1 MLFNSLVFLIFASLF
16 FCFFWIVKKQK
27 IQLAWIYITL
37 FSFVFYGWWDW
48 RYLFLLIGTGLIDY
62 IAALLIEKH
71 QKYRT
76 HFLVISLLGNLGTL
90 FAFKYSRFIFGQLEQ
105 LFQLI
110 GIQVSLTQNIPDFLY
125 ILPVGI
131 SFYTFQSMSYTIDV
145 YKGYLKPT
153 RNVFHFFAYLSL
165 FPQLVAG
172 PIVRASTLIPQL
184 VRMKPTTETERWH
197 GIKLVAFGFFKKLVL
212 ADNLAPMVN
221 TAFTDVNQ
229 TNSSIYWWLTILG
242 FAFQIY
248 CDFSGY
254 TDIARGLA
262 KMMGFHFKMNFNHPY
277 LSGSIKEFWQRWHI
291 SLSTWFRDY
300 VYIPLGG
307 SRKGKFRSHIN
318 MWITMIVS
326 GFWHGASWNFIIW
339 GWLHAI
345 YLSIERIL
353 KWPKIL
359 NHLHLKWVA
368 TILIMF
374 QVLLAWVFFRAQ
386 TFTDALTILRNM
398 LSFNSNIEFKITP
411 DLRNGFYFMILALL
425 IEYIFY
431 RVKMRNLFKNPTISK
446 IVETALIALLI
457 SATIY
462 LRGKGHE
469 FIYFQF

>member
-1 MLFNSLVFLIFASLF
+1 MLFNSLVFLIFAALF

-27 IQLAWIYITL
+27 IQLAWIYIVL

-48 RYLFLLIGTGLIDY
+48 RFLFLLIGSGLIDY
-62 IAALLIEKH
+62 IAGHLIYNYPKYKNPLLI
-71 QKYRT
+71 
-76 HFLVISLLGNLGTL
+76 ISLSGNLGTL
-90 FAFKYSRFIFGQLEQ
+90 FAFKYSRFIFSQLESM
-105 LFQLI
+105 LHLVGFQVTI
-110 GIQVSLTQNIPDFLY
+110 TQNIPDFFY

-145 YKGYLKPT
+145 YKGDVKPT
-153 RNVFHFFAYLSL
+153 GNIFHFFAYLSL

-172 PIVRASTLIPQL
+172 PIVRAKTLLPQL
-184 VRMKPTTETERWH
+184 IKMKPTTEIERWH
-197 GIKLVAFGFFKKLVL
+197 GIKLIAFGFLKKILL

-221 TAFTDVNQ
+221 TAFADVQQ
-229 TNSSIYWWLTILG
+229 THSSLYWWLAILG

-254 TDIARGLA
+254 NDIARGLA

-277 LSGSIKEFWQRWHI
+277 TSSSIKEFWQRWHI

-307 SRKGKFRSHIN
+307 SRKGKFRSHLN

-326 GFWHGASWNFIIW
+326 GFWHGASWNFIVW
-339 GWLHAI
+339 GWLHAL
-345 YLSIERIL
+345 YLSIERIF
-353 KWPKIL
+353 KWPRVLQKS
-359 NHLHLKWVA
+359 NLKWVA
-368 TILIMF
+368 TFIVMM
-374 QVLLAWVFFRAQ
+374 QVLIAWVFFRAQ
-386 TFTDALTILRNM
+386 TFTDAWSIIINM
-398 LSFNSNIEFKITP
+398 LSFNTNLDFKITP
-411 DLRNGFYFMILALL
+411 DLRNGFYFMILAVA

-431 RVKMRNLFKNPTISK
+431 RIKIRNIIKNTTLLK
-446 IVETALIALLI
+446 VTDVFLIALMI
-457 SATIY
+457 SITLF